1 MKVLP
6 VLFNFCY
13 FYSCLLVPIC
23 LALIFREDD
32 TLSTDLQV
40 KRLPFWGRVS
50 REPGSITCLAG
61 FAPGHAPPAQLSPAP
76 PRPQDYTSQAPLRG
90 ERGRSF
96 QQPVGTR
103 GPRRRRDVMAAWG
116 ERLAGVRGVLLD
128 ISGVLYDGG
137 EGGGAPIAG
146 SVEALARLKRSQ
158 LKVRFCTNESQKSRG
173 DLVGTLRRLGFDIS
187 EGEVTAP
194 APATCLILK
203 ERGLRPHLLIHDGVR
218 SEFDQIDTSNPNCV
232 VIGDAGEGFS
242 YQNMN
247 KAFQVLMELENPVL
261 FSLGKGRF
269 YKETS
274 GLMLD
279 VGPYT
284 KALEYACGI
293 EAEVVGKPS
302 PAFFKSAL
310 REMGVEAHQA
320 VMIGD
325 DIVGDVSGAQ
335 RCGMRALQVRTGKF
349 RPSDEHCLQ
358 VKADGYVDN
367 LAEAVDLLLQ
377 HAHK

>member
-1 MKVLP
+1 
-6 VLFNFCY
+6 
-13 FYSCLLVPIC
+13 
-23 LALIFREDD
+23 
-32 TLSTDLQV
+32 
-40 KRLPFWGRVS
+40 
-50 REPGSITCLAG
+50 
-61 FAPGHAPPAQLSPAP
+61 
-76 PRPQDYTSQAPLRG
+76 
-90 ERGRSF
+90 
-96 QQPVGTR
+96 
-103 GPRRRRDVMAAWG
+103 MAAWG
-116 ERLAGVRGVLLD
+116 QRLAGVRGVLLD
-128 ISGVLYDGG
+128 ISGVLFDGA
-137 EGGGAPIAG
+137 EGSGVPIAG
-146 SVEALARLKRSQ
+146 SVEAVARLKRSR
-158 LKVRFCTNESQKSRG
+158 LKVRFCTNESQKSLG
-173 DLVGTLRRLGFDIS
+173 DLVELLQQLGFDIS

-203 ERGLRPHLLIHDGVR
+203 ERGLRPYLLICDGIR

-232 VIGDAGEGFS
+232 VIGDAGESFS

-261 FSLGKGRF
+261 ISLGKGRY

-279 VGPYT
+279 VGAYV

-302 PAFFKSAL
+302 PEYFKSAL
-310 REMGVEAHQA
+310 QEMGLEAHQA
-320 VMIGD
+320 IMIGD
-325 DIVGDVSGAQ
+325 DIVGDVGGAQ

-349 RPSDEHCLQ
+349 RPSDEHHPE

-377 HAHK
+377 HADK

>member
-1 MKVLP
+1 
-6 VLFNFCY
+6 
-13 FYSCLLVPIC
+13 
-23 LALIFREDD
+23 
-32 TLSTDLQV
+32 
-40 KRLPFWGRVS
+40 
-50 REPGSITCLAG
+50 
-61 FAPGHAPPAQLSPAP
+61 
-76 PRPQDYTSQAPLRG
+76 
-90 ERGRSF
+90 
-96 QQPVGTR
+96 
-103 GPRRRRDVMAAWG
+103 MAAWG

-137 EGGGAPIAG
+137 EGGGAPIVG

-173 DLVGTLRRLGFDIS
+173 DLVAMLRRLGFDIS
-187 EGEVTAP
+187 EDEVTAP

-232 VIGDAGEGFS
+232 VIADAGEGFS

-261 FSLGKGRF
+261 FSLGKGRY

-279 VGPYT
+279 VGPYM

-302 PAFFKSAL
+302 PEFFKSAL
-310 REMGVEAHQA
+310 REMRVEAHQA
-320 VMIGD
+320 IMIGD
-325 DIVGDVSGAQ
+325 DIVGDISGAQ

-349 RPSDEHCLQ
+349 RPSDEHHPE

-377 HAHK
+377 HADK

>member
-1 MKVLP
+1 M
-6 VLFNFCY
+6 
-13 FYSCLLVPIC
+13 
-23 LALIFREDD
+23 
-32 TLSTDLQV
+32 
-40 KRLPFWGRVS
+40 
-50 REPGSITCLAG
+50 
-61 FAPGHAPPAQLSPAP
+61 
-76 PRPQDYTSQAPLRG
+76 
-90 ERGRSF
+90 
-96 QQPVGTR
+96 
-103 GPRRRRDVMAAWG
+103 
-116 ERLAGVRGVLLD
+116 RGVLLD
-128 ISGVLYDGG
+128 VSGVLFDGA
-137 EGGGAPIAG
+137 EGSGVPIAG
-146 SVEALARLKRSQ
+146 SVEAVARLKRSR
-158 LKVRFCTNESQKSRG
+158 LKVRFCTNESQKSLG
-173 DLVGTLRRLGFDIS
+173 DLVRLLQQLGFDIS

-203 ERGLRPHLLIHDGVR
+203 ERGLRPYLLIHDGIR

-232 VIGDAGEGFS
+232 VIADAGESFS

-261 FSLGKGRF
+261 ISLGKGRY

-279 VGPYT
+279 VGAYV

-302 PAFFKSAL
+302 PEYFKSAL
-310 REMGVEAHQA
+310 QEMGLEAHQA

-325 DIVGDVSGAQ
+325 DIVGDVGGAQ
-335 RCGMRALQVRTGKF
+335 QCGMRALQVRTGKF
-349 RPSDEHCLQ
+349 RPSDEHHPE

-377 HAHK
+377 HADK